1 MMKQTVLYCAPHQ
14 DDELLTMGIAICAS
28 LNEGKDVH
36 VVLCSD
42 GSKSKVRFKLR
53 NGQSCE
59 KHEGIHCYDL
69 SEEEFT
75 KARDREF
82 QGSCEALGVK
92 KENIHIPS
100 KRAIDGSLSD
110 EEAKEIIRKAL
121 QEIDPHAEVC
131 TIYPKGSS
139 QHRDHT
145 ALGRAALS
153 LYEEGTVEK
162 VSFFLEPYCV
172 KKTLEEKPSLKL
184 KEYKAG
190 FFSKKKVR
198 KAIASYSLWDPSNGR
213 YAVGYHSVTDDFDNY
228 IRELKNYRVEEIR

>member
-1 MMKQTVLYCAPHQ
+1 MKKTIIYFAPHQ
-14 DDELLTMGIAICAS
+14 DDELLSMGIALCIS
-28 LNEGKDVH
+28 LREGKDVH

-53 NGQSCE
+53 NGQPCE

-92 KENIHIPS
+92 RENIHIPE
-100 KRAIDGSLSD
+100 KRAVDGSLSD
-110 EEAKEIIRKAL
+110 EEAKEIVERAL

-131 TIYPKGSS
+131 TIYPNGSS
-139 QHRDHT
+139 QHKDHT
-145 ALGRAALS
+145 ALGRAVMS
-153 LYEEGTVEK
+153 LYEEGTIEK

-172 KKTLEEKPSLKL
+172 KQSLKEDPSLKL
-184 KEYKAG
+184 AVAEAG
-190 FFSKKKVR
+190 LLMKQKIK
-198 KAIASYSLWDPSNGR
+198 KAIASYSLWKPEEGR
-213 YAVGYHSVTDDFDNY
+213 YAIGYHSVTDDFDNY
-228 IRELKNYRVEEIR
+228 IRELKNYRVEGIR